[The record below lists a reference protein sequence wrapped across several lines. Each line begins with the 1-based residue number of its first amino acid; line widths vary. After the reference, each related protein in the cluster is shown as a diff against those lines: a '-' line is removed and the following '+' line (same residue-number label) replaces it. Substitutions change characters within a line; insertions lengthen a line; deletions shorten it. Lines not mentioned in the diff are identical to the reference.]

1 VREMPNFVREVIN
14 VWAYWL
20 SYPDFSVASQTFDC
34 GLFFEH
40 DIPAQWIFSVEHV
53 DIKVE
58 D

>member
-1 VREMPNFVREVIN
+1 MPNFVREVIN